1 MKSEERQSDKSGER
15 LGTIYADAV
24 YAYENF
30 QHLIGQGRAGMRSL
44 RMKGLRVIRAGN
56 RRYVI
61 GGDWLMFLQQIASDS
76 NDHNNSLIHNPQSG
90 QESTDLEGVRTSSGS
105 DVFKSGSSYAV
116 AAGMNT
122 KEGLPYPEEIF
133 RRLADMFKSTLYDE
147 GDWVYLKRLLIEA
160 RQEYVRSRHKT
171 IEDEEAE
178 MDS

>member
-61 GGDWLMFLQQIASDS
+61 GGDWLMFLQQIASNVQSDPNDRDASDS
-76 NDHNNSLIHNPQSG
+76 KLRSGRTKSRMDQEFAFDAVGTYTSLSG
-90 QESTDLEGVRTSSGS
+90 ATEIEIGDDS
-105 DVFKSGSSYAV
+105 DSV
-116 AAGMNT
+116 
-122 KEGLPYPEEIF
+122 
-133 RRLADMFKSTLYDE
+133 
-147 GDWVYLKRLLIEA
+147 
-160 RQEYVRSRHKT
+160 
-171 IEDEEAE
+171 
-178 MDS
+178 